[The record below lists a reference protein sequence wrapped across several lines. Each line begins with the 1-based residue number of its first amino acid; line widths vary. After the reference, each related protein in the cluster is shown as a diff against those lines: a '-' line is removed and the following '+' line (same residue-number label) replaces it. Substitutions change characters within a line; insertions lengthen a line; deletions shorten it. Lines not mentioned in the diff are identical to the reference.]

1 MEPKN
6 VVLLGFVNRAIEY
19 LNEHLDEDA
28 AASLAKLKE
37 IDLDTAKKELDEE
50 LNTSLEPLRS
60 TIDALMNS
68 GSEAFDKFV
77 NADKREEDLSG
88 EFDRIFDVDLDE
100 DESVQDK
107 GELEDLLSYYDLDGE
122 LEVDEKALDEEET
135 EPEEKEEEIPAS
147 FEENTEEEV
156 PFELDEEEEK
166 LLQLIARNVNKKEDE
181 QSEDTVSGANHE
193 LDSIFSEL
201 VAAEDGSE
209 KQKEEIPIAINHIQE
224 LMQIPEEERV
234 NIIENPLVDAAF
246 DNKAEEIVQE
256 EIKEEVKEEPEIP
269 VEEEKPEPVYPEQV
283 DKDDIIRL
291 VKEIQPV
298 SDVYYENI
306 EQVIDERKA
315 PVTEEKK
322 ADGQY
327 VSSLI
332 DDLKNKL
339 DEEEEKKRAIEE
351 NYRQIYEKIHGT
363 YPYLSN
369 AFIRNVYD
377 LKESIAKEYPLDV
390 KIVILH
396 RSHFND
402 VENLRQYVE
411 IALKHDYTI
420 NADEKQMIVDAFKPY
435 INTDGKIIT
444 SIFEVANQSA
454 LLEGEYEGYRVL
466 FEDDLEYKA

>member
-19 LNEHLDEDA
+19 LNEHLDEDGV
-28 AASLAKLKE
+28 ASLAKLKE
-37 IDLDTAKKELDEE
+37 IDLDSMKKELDEE
-50 LNTSLEPLRS
+50 FNSSLEPLRA

-68 GSEAFDKFV
+68 GSEAFDRFV
-77 NADKREEDLSG
+77 GEEKHEEDLSI
-88 EFDRIFDVDLDE
+88 EFDRIFDVNLDE
-100 DESVQDK
+100 DEAAEEK
-107 GELEDLLSYYDLDGE
+107 EELEDLLSYYDLDGE
-122 LEVDEKALDEEET
+122 IEIDEKTLDEEEDKAD
-135 EPEEKEEEIPAS
+135 ENEPKIPAVPDAIPEEEAS
-147 FEENTEEEV
+147 
-156 PFELDEEEEK
+156 FELDEEEEK
-166 LLQLIARNVNKKEDE
+166 LLQLIARNVNRKDG
-181 QSEDTVSGANHE
+181 QDDDAMSGANQD

-201 VAAEDGSE
+201 VAAEDRPVKQEEE
-209 KQKEEIPIAINHIQE
+209 KPSVINQIQE
-224 LMQIPEEERV
+224 FVQIPEEERAKF
-234 NIIENPLVDAAF
+234 IENPLVDAAF
-246 DNKAEEIVQE
+246 EG
-256 EIKEEVKEEPEIP
+256 
-269 VEEEKPEPVYPEQV
+269 EEEKEAEEESAETAEETEEAEEEKAEPVYPEQV

-291 VKEIQPV
+291 LKDIQPM
-298 SDVYYENI
+298 SDVYYNRI
-306 EQVIDERKA
+306 ESPLAEKAA
-315 PVTEEKK
+315 PVKEEKP

-351 NYRQIYEKIHGT
+351 NYRQIYEKIHNS

-369 AFIRNVYD
+369 GFIRNVYD

-390 KIVILH
+390 KIIILH

-411 IALKHDYTI
+411 IALKHGYTI
-420 NADEKQMIVDAFKPY
+420 NADEKQMIVDAFKQY
-435 INTDGKIIT
+435 NNTDGKIIT

-466 FEDDLEYKA
+466 FEEDLEYKA